1 MTKRDPLNAGNAAS
15 GFNKLFSPQEMKT
28 ITSTRIK
35 GTKLKDFYH
44 VIMRKQE
51 MEVFLFVFLIR
62 DCRCS
67 PRNLALGS
75 FFYRSQLWLGFDGEH
90 KFVSECFY
98 K

>member
-1 MTKRDPLNAGNAAS
+1 MTKCDPLNAGNAAS

-51 MEVFLFVFLIR
+51 TAFGSWIKTVIYGGFFV
-62 DCRCS
+62 C
-67 PRNLALGS
+67 
-75 FFYRSQLWLGFDGEH
+75 FFNQRLS
-90 KFVSECFY
+90 V
-98 K
+98 

>member
-35 GTKLKDFYH
+35 GTKLKNFYH

-51 MEVFLFVFLIR
+51 IKTAFGSWIKTVIYGGFFV
-62 DCRCS
+62 C
-67 PRNLALGS
+67 
-75 FFYRSQLWLGFDGEH
+75 FFNQRLS
-90 KFVSECFY
+90 V
-98 K
+98 

>member
-51 MEVFLFVFLIR
+51 IKKNSFWILDKNSNLCRFFCLFF
-62 DCRCS
+62 
-67 PRNLALGS
+67 
-75 FFYRSQLWLGFDGEH
+75 
-90 KFVSECFY
+90 
-98 K
+98 